1 MNAEGKLSKHSVP
14 STAKKTKIVSSST
27 GVPITPVS
35 SSTKEVNAI
44 LVEQLKADKRTIR
57 ALQYNLS
64 TLETAA
70 LIYSKQLKQENDAR
84 KHEISMIQMVMSS
97 NSAFSG
103 FTWPV
108 VSEWCAALMSR
119 TEEAARAAVTKKT
132 GVDRA
137 LAFQLEQDE

>member
-1 MNAEGKLSKHSVP
+1 M
-14 STAKKTKIVSSST
+14 KTVSSST

-35 SSTKEVNAI
+35 SSTKEVNAKITI
-44 LVEQLKADKRTIR
+44 LVKQQKADKRTIR

-70 LIYSKQLKQENDAR
+70 LSYTKQLKQENDAQ

-97 NSAFSG
+97 NSAFSA

-108 VSEWCAALMSR
+108 RGFLGVPEWCAALMSR
-119 TEEAARAAVTKKT
+119 TEEAAHAAVTKKT
-132 GVDRA
+132 GVDHSA
-137 LAFQLEQDE
+137 LAFTLEQDE